1 MEIYLVG
8 GAVRDELLGLEVK
21 DRDWVVVGATPD
33 EMLARGFKPVGQ
45 DFPVFLHPDSGEEY
59 ALART
64 ERKSGKGYTGF
75 TFHASPEVSLEDDL
89 VRRDLTIN
97 AIARSENGELH
108 DPWGGRRDL
117 EQRLLRHVSPAFVE
131 DPLRVL
137 RVARFY
143 ARFAHLGFTVAD
155 ETLALMRE
163 LSQGDELDHLTPER
177 VWQECQRALATQ
189 SPAHFFRLL
198 QEVGALS
205 RLLPHSR
212 TLDCDRLLQLSTQ
225 LPGALPQPAE
235 RVFALLTWTLTEQLE
250 QNEAQADITE
260 LCLQLRIPNRFRD
273 LALKVRQYAEAL
285 SQFDRLDGEQR
296 LQLLKGLDLLRRP
309 ELLDDLVSITRAIF
323 PSLPNGRPSALQR
336 LLKAI
341 KVIDSRALMAEGYKG
356 KALGEALALR
366 QQQLCSEYHEG
377 DNR

>member
-8 GAVRDELLGLEVK
+8 GAVRDQLLGLEVK

-75 TFHASPEVSLEDDL
+75 TFHASPEVTLEDDL

-97 AIARSENGELH
+97 AIAQSEDGELH

-143 ARFAHLGFTVAD
+143 ARFAHLGFEVAD

-163 LSQGDELDHLTPER
+163 LSAGDELDHLTPER
-177 VWQECQRALATQ
+177 VWQECQRALATS

-198 QEVGALS
+198 QQVGALS
-205 RLLPHSR
+205 KLIPDS
-212 TLDCDRLLQLSTQ
+212 TALDGDRLQQLSEQ
-225 LPGALPQPAE
+225 LPGKPPHTAE
-235 RVFALLTWTLTEQLE
+235 HVFALLTWVLTEQLDDAGAHVAIN
-250 QNEAQADITE
+250 Q
-260 LCLQLRIPNRFRD
+260 LCDQLRIPNRFRD
-273 LALKVRQYAEAL
+273 LALKVRQHAGAL
-285 SQFDRLDGEQR
+285 SRFDHLDAEQR
-296 LQLLKGLDLLRRP
+296 LALLKGLDLLRRP
-309 ELLDDLVSITRAIF
+309 EQLADLIPVAQAID
-323 PSLPNGRPSALQR
+323 PALPAARQTGLQR
-336 LLKAI
+336 LLDGFKA
-341 KVIDSRALMAEGYKG
+341 IDSRALMAEGYKG
-356 KALGEALALR
+356 KALGEALARR
-366 QQQLCSEYHEG
+366 QQQLCANYRESG
-377 DNR
+377 A

>member
-8 GAVRDELLGLEVK
+8 GAVRDRLLGLEVK
-21 DRDWVVVGATPD
+21 DHDWVVVGATPD

-75 TFHASPEVSLEDDL
+75 TFHASPEVTLEDDL

-97 AIARSENGELH
+97 AIAQSEDGELH

-143 ARFAHLGFTVAD
+143 ARFAHLGFEVAD

-163 LSQGDELDHLTPER
+163 LSAGDELDHLTPER

-189 SPAHFFRLL
+189 SPARFFRLL
-198 QEVGALS
+198 QQVAALPKLIPDS
-205 RLLPHSR
+205 QA
-212 TLDCDRLLQLSTQ
+212 LDCNRLQQLIDQ
-225 LPGALPQPAE
+225 LPGKAPHTAE
-235 RVFALLTWTLTEQLE
+235 RVFALLIWALTEQ
-250 QNEAQADITE
+250 QDDAHAQTTISE
-260 LCLQLRIPNRFRD
+260 LCEQLRIPNRFRD
-273 LALKVRQYAEAL
+273 LALKTRLHAVSL
-285 SQFDRLDGEQR
+285 SRFDQLDAEQR
-296 LQLLKGLDLLRRP
+296 LALLKGLDLLRRP
-309 ELLDDLVSITRAIF
+309 EQLTDLVAIAQAINPAQAAERLASLAQLLDAF
-323 PSLPNGRPSALQR
+323 
-336 LLKAI
+336 KA
-341 KVIDSRALMAEGYKG
+341 IDSRALMAEGFKG
-356 KALGEALALR
+356 KALGEALARR
-366 QQQLCSEYHEG
+366 QQQLCADYQEP
-377 DNR
+377 DA